1 LLILNPVA
9 LIGNAHQ
16 MTRVKR
22 AAEDLAGRHG

>member
-22 AAEDLAGRHG
+22 AAEDLAARHG